1 MSLSGAPH
9 PAHRQVRGTLVL
21 AFAVFVSGATVVSA
35 DEAGI
40 SFWVPGTYG
49 ALAAAPLPPGFSIAE
64 IYYHSPIRGGG
75 DVAIARQIP
84 IAGVTTKVSSALDIH
99 IGVQNDLLL
108 SIPSYVFATPVL
120 GGQLQIG
127 MLIPYGRNKVFV
139 DQTIIGPMGM
149 LGGPPMTSAITGF
162 GDFEPQTSLRWNFGV
177 HNFMIYATGDV
188 PIGLYNPQSLANV
201 GYGHG
206 AIDGGG
212 GYTYFN
218 AKTGAEF
225 SAVLGFTYNFT
236 NPSTQYQNG
245 VDVHL
250 DWSLSRFFTKDFNF
264 GAAGYFYN
272 QASCD
277 RGLGD
282 QLGCFESRV
291 LGVGPQ
297 ATYVIPLGDL
307 QGALN
312 LKWYKDF
319 DWAHRAH
326 GWSGWLTFVLS
337 NNPTDAQ
344 HTPTHR

>member
-1 MSLSGAPH
+1 M
-9 PAHRQVRGTLVL
+9 
-21 AFAVFVSGATVVSA
+21 
-35 DEAGI
+35 
-40 SFWVPGTYG
+40 
-49 ALAAAPLPPGFSIAE
+49 
-64 IYYHSPIRGGG
+64 
-75 DVAIARQIP
+75 
-84 IAGVTTKVSSALDIH
+84 
-99 IGVQNDLLL
+99 
-108 SIPSYVFATPVL
+108 
-120 GGQLQIG
+120 
-127 MLIPYGRNKVFV
+127 
-139 DQTIIGPMGM
+139 
-149 LGGPPMTSAITGF
+149 
-162 GDFEPQTSLRWNFGV
+162 
-177 HNFMIYATGDV
+177 
-188 PIGLYNPQSLANV
+188 
-201 GYGHG
+201 
-206 AIDGGG
+206 
-212 GYTYFN
+212 
-218 AKTGAEF
+218 
-225 SAVLGFTYNFT
+225 
-236 NPSTQYQNG
+236 
-245 VDVHL
+245 HL

-297 ATYVIPLGDL
+297 TTYVIPLGDL